1 MDLGFIG
8 LGVMGQPM
16 ALNLAR
22 AGTPLVVWSRSADKC
37 EPLRAAGATVAPSPA
52 EVFRRTRVVIL
63 MLLDGAAI
71 DSVLGRGTPEFGA
84 HVAQHT
90 IVHMGTTAASYSR
103 ELEAEILKAGG
114 EYVEAPVSGSRIPAE
129 QGSLLVMLAGAADA
143 VARVRDMLRP
153 MCSEMLV
160 CGEVPKATLTK
171 LATTIVLLTTITGLA
186 EAMHAADRM
195 ELSREQLMRA
205 ILSGPL
211 ASSVLRVKAPK
222 LVANEFSP
230 QASILS
236 ALANANLTHTA
247 ARAAGAS
254 TPLLSECISLYHETR
269 ALGAGELD
277 LIAVIKAMEARD
289 L

>member
-1 MDLGFIG
+1 MHVGFIG

-22 AGTPLVVWSRSADKC
+22 AGTPLVVWSRSPHKC
-37 EPLRAAGATVAPSPA
+37 EALRATGATVALSPS
-52 EVFRRTRVVIL
+52 EVFSRTRVVIL

-84 HVAQHT
+84 NVAQHT
-90 IVHMGTTAASYSR
+90 IVHMGTTSADYSR
-103 ELEAEILKAGG
+103 ELEAEIVKAGG

-129 QGSLLVMLAGAADA
+129 QASLLVMLAGADDA
-143 VARVRDMLRP
+143 VARVRGLLQP
-153 MCSEMLV
+153 MCNETLE
-160 CGEVPKATLTK
+160 CGAVPKATLTK

-195 ELSREQLMRA
+195 ELPREQLMRA

-211 ASSVLRVKAPK
+211 ASNVLRVKAPK
-222 LVANEFSP
+222 LVAGDMTP

-236 ALANANLTHTA
+236 ALANANLTYTA

-254 TPLLSECISLYHETR
+254 TPLLSECISLYLETR

-277 LIAVIKAMEARD
+277 LVAVIKAMEARD
-289 L
+289 Q